1 MGVMLGLLAA
11 LGWGAGDFLISRVSR
26 SVGVLQTMLYIQLTG
41 IAAIGLVLLARGAAP
56 PADAGAWLLGFGV
69 NLFNLAG
76 TLLLYR
82 AFAVGSLAVV
92 SPIAAGFAVVTA
104 ALAMADGERLG
115 QLALLGTGL
124 VIGGVVV
131 VSRGQGRGATSLRGV
146 PEALGAAL
154 LLGVFFWLI
163 GRVTPQL
170 GIAWPV
176 LVGRVSAVAVA
187 LLAIMWRGAPP
198 AALPARLWPTVV
210 AATAFDTT
218 AFLAYNSGV
227 SGAYVSVVS
236 ALASIFSA
244 VTVLL
249 AWVVLRER
257 LARVQWA
264 GVAAILVG
272 VLLVSV

>member
-1 MGVMLGLLAA
+1 MFYMQ
-11 LGWGAGDFLISRVSR
+11 LI
-26 SVGVLQTMLYIQLTG
+26 G
-41 IAAIGLVLLARGAAP
+41 IGTIGIVLLASSDTPP
-56 PADAGAWLLGFGV
+56 PAREAWLLAIGV
-69 NLFNLAG
+69 NLFNLVG

-82 AFAVGSLAVV
+82 AFAVGALAVV

-104 ALAMADGERLG
+104 GLAMTDGERLG
-115 QLALLGTGL
+115 QLALVGTAL

-131 VSRGQGRGATSLRGV
+131 VSRGQGRGETSTRGV

-154 LLGVFFWLI
+154 ALGIFFWLI
-163 GRVTPQL
+163 GRVTPQM

-176 LVGRVSAVAVA
+176 LVGRVTGVLASLLA
-187 LLAIMWRGAPP
+187 LLARGAQPVR
-198 AALPARLWPTVV
+198 LPRGLWPAVL
-210 AATAFDTT
+210 AATVFDTT
-218 AFLAYNSGV
+218 AFLAYNGGIA
-227 SGAYVSVVS
+227 GAYVSVVS

-257 LARVQWA
+257 LARAQWA
-264 GVAAILVG
+264 GVLAILLG